1 MSNLAP
7 TTTAEPCAA
16 DPARPTLQALPG
28 RLTDLGGLAIRR
40 LLPRS
45 QRRLVG
51 PWCFLDSYGPLAF
64 SSGKPM
70 DVAPH
75 PHIGLQT
82 VSWLLQGEVIHH
94 DSLGLEGT
102 ATPGV
107 LNLMTAGR
115 GIAHAEETPAAN
127 VGRLRGVQLWV
138 ALPEASRAVAPA
150 FASHD
155 ALPALELDGGAATV
169 MVGQLGTARS
179 PAQTFSPIVGAEL
192 RGTPGARL
200 SLPLERDFEHA
211 LVPLSGECTLDG
223 EPLAVDTLYYLG
235 CERRELVLAVGAQP
249 LRALLLGGAPF
260 GETILMWWN
269 FVARTTEEIVAA
281 REDWQEGRRFGEVRA
296 YAGDRLPAPA
306 FLARPVPRG

>member
-1 MSNLAP
+1 M
-7 TTTAEPCAA
+7 
-16 DPARPTLQALPG
+16 
-28 RLTDLGGLAIRR
+28 
-40 LLPRS
+40 
-45 QRRLVG
+45 
-51 PWCFLDSYGPLAF
+51 
-64 SSGKPM
+64 
-70 DVAPH
+70 
-75 PHIGLQT
+75 
-82 VSWLLQGEVIHH
+82 
-94 DSLGLEGT
+94 
-102 ATPGV
+102 
-107 LNLMTAGR
+107 
-115 GIAHAEETPAAN
+115 
-127 VGRLRGVQLWV
+127 
-138 ALPEASRAVAPA
+138 APA
-150 FASHD
+150 FASHH
-155 ALPALELDGGAATV
+155 ALPSLELAGGAATV
-169 MVGQLGTARS
+169 MVGQLGGVRS